1 MPGSHRK
8 RTAAKPYRPR
18 PKPPHREG
26 NKMKSVYVGNLNF
39 DTTEGDLRNLFE
51 PFGEISNI
59 SVINDR
65 ETGRPRGFAFVEMAD
80 DREAAQ
86 AMTDLNGKE
95 VAGRTL
101 KVNEATP
108 RLERTRPRSSF
119 SGPGAR

>member
-1 MPGSHRK
+1 
-8 RTAAKPYRPR
+8 
-18 PKPPHREG
+18 
-26 NKMKSVYVGNLNF
+26 MKSVYVGNLNF

-51 PFGEISNI
+51 PFGEVANI

-65 ETGRPRGFAFVEMAD
+65 ETGRPRGFAFVEMSD

-108 RLERTRPRSSF
+108 RLERTRPRGNF

>member
-1 MPGSHRK
+1 
-8 RTAAKPYRPR
+8 
-18 PKPPHREG
+18 
-26 NKMKSVYVGNLNF
+26 MKSVYVGNLNF

-51 PFGEISNI
+51 PFGEIANI
-59 SVINDR
+59 SLINDR

-80 DREAAQ
+80 DREAAR